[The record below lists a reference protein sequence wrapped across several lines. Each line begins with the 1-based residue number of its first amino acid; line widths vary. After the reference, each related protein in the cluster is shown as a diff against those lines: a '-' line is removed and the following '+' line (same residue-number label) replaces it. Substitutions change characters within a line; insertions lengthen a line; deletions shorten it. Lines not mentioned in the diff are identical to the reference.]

1 MHQPPFM
8 IGKPVTGVYFVNRER
23 ELGRLLALLRGVEK
37 GGSSNSVLIGLRR
50 TGKTSILENLA
61 IKLESN
67 PRVVPMII
75 NCYGLAVKSRFAKLF
90 VDTAAAC
97 YVQKTGDKAYLER
110 LVKAI
115 SERAKAVRDRVSE
128 VKFSEFTMRFRDK
141 QTDEDTLIEDALHYV
156 ESLATD
162 KSVHFVVMLDEFQD
176 IIRWGDDTLKRIRT
190 IIQLQKRVCYVLAG
204 SATTIMRNLVYDRR
218 SPFYRQLVEIPVK
231 KLSEQTVKK
240 FLKKRFATARI
251 HPDSSQIDRI
261 TTYCGGYPDY
271 VQRLGMEL
279 YLAAG
284 QGGSINEERIDKAYE
299 DMVLSLDGEFEN
311 YFAALSPLER
321 EILLALAT
329 GSIQP
334 SQVAREVRKPIFN
347 ISKTLTTLMNYGI
360 IERPMKA
367 QYRIADPVFAD
378 WLNRRFKPMQEE
390 A

>member
-23 ELGRLLALLRGVEK
+23 ELGRLLTLARGVEK

-75 NCYGLAVKSRFAKLF
+75 NCYGLAVKSRFAKLL

-141 QTDEDTLIEDALHYV
+141 QTDEDTLIEDALHYA

-190 IIQLQKRVCYVLAG
+190 IIQSQKRVCYVLAG
-204 SATTIMRNLVYDRR
+204 SA
-218 SPFYRQLVEIPVK
+218 
-231 KLSEQTVKK
+231 
-240 FLKKRFATARI
+240 
-251 HPDSSQIDRI
+251 
-261 TTYCGGYPDY
+261 
-271 VQRLGMEL
+271 
-279 YLAAG
+279 
-284 QGGSINEERIDKAYE
+284 
-299 DMVLSLDGEFEN
+299 
-311 YFAALSPLER
+311 
-321 EILLALAT
+321 
-329 GSIQP
+329 
-334 SQVAREVRKPIFN
+334 
-347 ISKTLTTLMNYGI
+347 
-360 IERPMKA
+360 
-367 QYRIADPVFAD
+367 
-378 WLNRRFKPMQEE
+378 
-390 A
+390 